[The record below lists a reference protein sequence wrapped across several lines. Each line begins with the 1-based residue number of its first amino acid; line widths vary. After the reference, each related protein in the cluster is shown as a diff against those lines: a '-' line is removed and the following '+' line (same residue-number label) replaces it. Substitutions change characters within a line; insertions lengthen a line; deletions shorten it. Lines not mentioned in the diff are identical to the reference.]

1 MLPEVDFFKAVIDSI
16 EEGVL
21 LQNRAAE
28 IVGFN
33 EKALQLLHL
42 SKPQLL
48 NPGSHPEG
56 WELVDA
62 SGAVIPEDQY
72 PCQLTLQ
79 TGAPQQDVLTGVKVK
94 GKISPWL
101 KISTKLLT
109 LNQGAF
115 VMVTL
120 LDVTEH
126 YWLEDELRQSE
137 ERWHLAVDGSGLGVW
152 DWRVER
158 QETYFSNTW
167 KKMIGYSETELSN
180 DIREWEDR
188 IHPDDKPRVM
198 GIIKRLTRGE
208 YSTSQIE
215 HRLRCKDGS
224 YKWIL
229 TSGKVMTRS
238 ASGKPLRLVGTLK
251 DIHDRKMAEQQLRL
265 SESKFSKTFY
275 FSSIG
280 LALVSPEG
288 AWMEVNP
295 ALCQML
301 GYTQDELQAITF
313 QDITHPDDLGAD
325 LDNVQRM
332 LSREITSYQMEK
344 RYFHKDGHL
353 IWVLLSVSLV
363 WDTAGQPSFF
373 ISQII
378 DISHSKNLIAQLE
391 DNNQKLRITTHDLE
405 NKIHQL
411 EEFNRIV
418 SHNLRGPA
426 GNVRLMLDL
435 LPTDLPQAIEVPA
448 FQMLLKSS
456 DALNET
462 LADLMNI
469 VEARMNKNIAYD
481 TCSFKEVLEKTYS
494 ALEGQIL
501 NSHARIEE
509 DLALETV
516 AYPKIYLESILY
528 NLLSNAL
535 KYSQKGVYPHIKIK
549 TYTAKGRTVLSVRDN
564 GLGIDL
570 KRYGNDI
577 FKLKK
582 IFHKGFDSR
591 GVGLF
596 LVKNQIETLGGTIQ
610 VKSKPLVGSKFIVTF

>member
-137 ERWHLAVDGSGLGVW
+137 ERWHLAVDGSSLGVW

-301 GYTQDELQAITF
+301 GYTQDELQAKTF